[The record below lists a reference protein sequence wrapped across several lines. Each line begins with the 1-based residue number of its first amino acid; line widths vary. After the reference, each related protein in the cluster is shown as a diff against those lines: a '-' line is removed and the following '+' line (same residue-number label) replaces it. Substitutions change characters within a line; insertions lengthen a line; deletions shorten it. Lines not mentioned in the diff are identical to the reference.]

1 MLKSLFVRNV
11 VLIDSLNIDFSSG
24 LIVLSGETGAGK
36 SILLD
41 SLGLLLGAR
50 TETSLIRSG
59 EDKLVVTGVFEVS
72 PSNNIY
78 NLVKEYDIEIDGDII
93 IKRTITADGKNK
105 ILFNDQIITLKLLKE
120 LAQNLIEIHGQHDNQ
135 GLLNPQTHRD
145 ILDAYGNYPK
155 ELSAVQNTYT
165 SYKKSLK
172 ELNEKTAKL
181 QKAAEE
187 EENIRHWVKEL
198 EKANVQKGEEE
209 QLRIRRS
216 ELMNAEKIIDK
227 LNNAYNNLNGGN
239 SVLDSVS
246 KARNSISR
254 ANEIVNN
261 KYAEIEQNLENA
273 LYALNDAVEQ
283 IEVCSSDI
291 SLNQSEIDNIET
303 RLFLLRDLAKKH
315 QTEIDLLPEKLE
327 ELSSMLKSLEKG
339 SEDLA
344 ELKQQVA
351 LLRED
356 YQKAAQ
362 NLSQA
367 RKNAAN
373 KLDKSV
379 MKEFPPLKM
388 EKAVFKTSITQKS
401 EDLWSET
408 GWDSVCFEVSTNP
421 NTPLGPL
428 NKIASGGELSRF
440 MLALK
445 VNLAQQTSQET
456 IVFDEIDTGI
466 GGATAEAVGERL
478 SKLSQNEQVFVV
490 THSPQV
496 AAFSSEH
503 YKVSKETKDNITTTN
518 LIKLSSEGKLE
529 EIARML
535 AGEKITEE
543 ARAAASV
550 LLNKKSEKDSETKKQ
565 RSTI

>member
-1 MLKSLFVRNV
+1 MLKSLSIKNV
-11 VLIDSLNIDFSSG
+11 ILIDSLNADFTPG

-41 SLGLLLGAR
+41 SLGLLLGSR
-50 TETSLIRSG
+50 TETSLIRTG
-59 EDKLVVTGVFEVS
+59 EDKLSVTGVFEVQ

-78 NLVKEYDIEIDGDII
+78 NLAKEYDLEIDGDII

-120 LAQNLIEIHGQHDNQ
+120 LAQNLVEIHGQHDNQ

-145 ILDAYGNYPK
+145 ILDAYGCYDK
-155 ELSAVQNTYT
+155 ELLVTQNAYIAC
-165 SYKKSLK
+165 KKALK

-181 QKAAEE
+181 QKAAED

-198 EKANVQKGEEE
+198 EKTNIQKGEEE
-209 QLRIRRS
+209 QLRMRRS
-216 ELMNAEKIIDK
+216 ELMNAEKIIEK
-227 LNNAYNNLNGGN
+227 LNNAYNSLNSGN
-239 SVLDSVS
+239 SVIDSVS
-246 KARNSISR
+246 KARNSILR

-291 SLNQSEIDNIET
+291 SLNQNEVDNIET
-303 RLFLLRDLAKKH
+303 RLFLLKDLAKKH
-315 QTEIDLLPEKLE
+315 HTEIDLLPEKLQ
-327 ELSSMLKSLEKG
+327 ELSSMLISLEAG
-339 SEDLA
+339 AEDL
-344 ELKQQVA
+344 EDLKKEVEF
-351 LLRED
+351 LRKE
-356 YQKAAQ
+356 YQSAAQ
-362 NLSQA
+362 KLSHA
-367 RKNAAN
+367 RKSTAQ
-373 KLDKSV
+373 KLDKNI
-379 MKEFPPLKM
+379 MKELPPLKM
-388 EKAVFKTSITQKS
+388 EKAVFQTSIITKD
-401 EDLWSET
+401 EDSWSET
-408 GWDSVCFEVSTNP
+408 GWDKVCFEVSTNP
-421 NTPLGPL
+421 NTPMGPL

-445 VNLAQQTSQET
+445 VNLAEQSQEET
-456 IVFDEIDTGI
+456 LIFDEIDAGI

-478 SKLSQNEQVFVV
+478 SRLAKKEQIFVV

-496 AAFSSEH
+496 AAFSNEH
-503 YKVSKETKDNITTTN
+503 FKVEKNTTNNITTTT
-518 LIKLSSEGKLE
+518 LTKLNNKGKIE

-543 ARAAASV
+543 ARAAALV
-550 LLNKKSEKDSETKKQ
+550 LLNKEPQQNSELKKKGA
-565 RSTI
+565 